1 MKTATL
7 NHLIDHYAQSHTNP
21 RNELIHCICVPA
33 ILFAVLGVILAIN
46 FGLTLIAIALALVY
60 YSRLGTGA
68 ALEMA
73 VILVAMLAIWLVAV
87 PSPYILITAVII
99 FVAAW
104 IGQFVGHAIEGAKPS
119 FLEDLQYLLIGP
131 LFVVDALKRRLGI
144 IRG

>member
-87 PSPYILITAVII
+87 PSPYILITALII